1 MRKDRIM
8 SSGAKSALALALGA
22 GGGFLLW
29 YLLRDDEAV
38 GTVGADDT
46 LPMPPPATDSNA
58 PCSLRLDAS
67 GLTAD
72 GEKVDVATAVA
83 RSKKFGAAKLALAA
97 DAPAAVYVELN
108 GALARAGVPVT
119 VWGA

>member
-1 MRKDRIM
+1 MRKDRNM
-8 SSGAKSALALALGA
+8 SSGAKTALAVALGA

-29 YLLRDDEAV
+29 YLLRDEEAV
-38 GTVGADDT
+38 PAASADDT
-46 LPMPPPATDSNA
+46 SPTPPPAKDSNA
-58 PCSLRLDAS
+58 SCALRLDAS
-67 GLTAD
+67 ELTAE

-83 RSKKFGAAKLALAA
+83 RCKKAGAAKLVLAA

-108 GALARAGVPVT
+108 QALARANVPVT

>member
-1 MRKDRIM
+1 M

-29 YLLRDDEAV
+29 YLLRDDDAA
-38 GTVGADDT
+38 GAPAADDAPAT
-46 LPMPPPATDSNA
+46 SPPATESNA

-67 GLTAD
+67 GLTAE
-72 GEKVDVATAVA
+72 GEKVDVPTAVA
-83 RSKKFGAAKLALAA
+83 RCKKFGAAKLALAA

-108 GALARAGVPVT
+108 GALAHAGVPVT

>member
-1 MRKDRIM
+1 M
-8 SSGAKSALALALGA
+8 SSGAKTAVALALGA

-29 YLLRDDEAV
+29 YLLRDDE
-38 GTVGADDT
+38 TVVAAGADDASPT
-46 LPMPPPATDSNA
+46 PPPEKDSNA

-67 GLTAD
+67 GLTAEGD
-72 GEKVDVATAVA
+72 KVDVATAVA
-83 RSKKFGAAKLALAA
+83 RCKKAGAAKLALGA

>member
-8 SSGAKSALALALGA
+8 SSGAKSAVALALGA

-29 YLLRDDEAV
+29 YLLRDE
-38 GTVGADDT
+38 TPGAEDADNAPPT
-46 LPMPPPATDSNA
+46 PPPAKDSNA

-83 RSKKFGAAKLALAA
+83 RCKKSGTAKLALAA

-119 VWGA
+119 VWGT